1 MLTTMKSFAGRIGIA
16 VAGLIAASTF
26 SYQATAAPTIIE
38 LVQVPC
44 QFLDIEKDH
53 GFTSSKKA
61 DCETINEK
69 TGAERLQNAEVMKLK
84 PGEYIFRVSN
94 KNVPY
99 ELGFWLREKDY
110 NWANPVHKLTKTS
123 VSGGGMHLGTTL
135 EYKVTLEP
143 GEYLFSCPLNTTPDY
158 SLIVSD
164 S

>member
-1 MLTTMKSFAGRIGIA
+1 MLIKMKTSTGKIGIA
-16 VAGLIAASTF
+16 AAGLIAASTF
-26 SYQATAAPTIIE
+26 SYQAIAAPTIIE

-53 GFTSSKKA
+53 GFSSSKKA

-69 TGAERLQNAEVMKLK
+69 TGVERLQKAEVMKLK

-94 KNVPY
+94 ENVPY

-135 EYKVTLEP
+135 DYKVTLEP